1 MTAIDPNAANEL
13 RIHELPKMDEL
24 LYDPFC
30 HEKF

>member
-1 MTAIDPNAANEL
+1 MTAIDPNADNEL
-13 RIHELPKMDEL
+13 RIHGLLQMDEL